1 MQKEKVTVVA
11 IYVRVSTSEQVEGYS
26 LGEQEA
32 RLRSYCEAKGWAV
45 YKPYIDGGFSG
56 GNIERPAL
64 SNLIRDA
71 KSHKFDTVLVYKLD
85 RLSRS
90 QKDTL
95 FLIEDVFLKNKV
107 DFVSMSENFD
117 TSTPFG
123 KAMIGILSVFAQLER
138 EQIKERMGLG
148 RSARA
153 KDGYFHGGG
162 HTPIGYDYIDGEL
175 VINEYEAMQVREC
188 YDLFLKGYPLSRVRK
203 TLHNKGYKYKE
214 GDWYSDSS
222 VKSCLTTP
230 LYYGMISYKGNLYEG
245 RHEPII
251 SKELFDKVQVRFK
264 ELDVHNP
271 NKTGSRKTP
280 FKPTQLLS
288 GIIFCGK
295 CGARCF
301 THHINAR
308 KSRTERDGFKGWD
321 YYACYSRVKSN
332 RRMVKDPNCK
342 VKNWRV
348 DMANKLVIDE
358 ILKLQ
363 FNENYINE
371 IIDNTSGN
379 DTANDIKIIENRLAT
394 IKTQI
399 DKVMDLYQLD
409 SIPLDTV
416 ASRLSTLN
424 TERTA
429 LEYELADLKDNTNT
443 STTTVKETKKLLK
456 NAKAI
461 LEGDDMDKKRMLVH
475 ALIDRIELY
484 DDTIKIY
491 WSFCSN

>member
-1 MQKEKVTVVA
+1 MQNEKVKVVG
-11 IYVRVSTSEQVEGYS
+11 IYIRVSTTEQVEGYS

-32 RLRSYCEAKGWAV
+32 RLRSYCDAKGWAI
-45 YKPYIDGGFSG
+45 YKPYVDGGFSG

-71 KSHKFDTVLVYKLD
+71 VSHKIDTVLVYKLD

-138 EQIKERMGLG
+138 EQIKERMQLG
-148 RSARA
+148 KVARA

-162 HTPIGYDYIDGEL
+162 FIPIGYNYIDGEL
-175 VINEYEAMQVREC
+175 VINDYEAMQVREV
-188 YDLFLKGYPLSRVRK
+188 YDLFLKGYPISRIRK
-203 TLHNKGYKYKE
+203 SLEDKGYTTKY
-214 GDWYSDSS
+214 GNWYSDSS
-222 VKSCLTTP
+222 IRSCLTTP
-230 LYYGMISYKGNLYEG
+230 IYYGKVTYNGIQYDGK
-245 RHEPII
+245 HAPIVD
-251 SKELFDKVQVRFK
+251 KELYDKVQNRFK

-271 NKTGSRKTP
+271 NKKGSRKTP

-288 GIIFCGK
+288 GLIFCGN
-295 CGARCF
+295 CGARYY

-308 KSRTERDGFKGWD
+308 ANSSVEGGFN
-321 YYACYSRVKSN
+321 YYSCYSRMKCN
-332 RRMVKDPNCK
+332 KRMITDPNCK
-342 VKNWRV
+342 NKNWNV
-348 DMANKLVIDE
+348 KLADTLVIDE

-363 FNENYINE
+363 FDEDYINKL
-371 IIDNTSGN
+371 IGN
-379 DTANDIKIIENRLAT
+379 NRVDDTNEKIKVLETRLSSV
-394 IKTQI
+394 KNQI

-409 SIPLDTV
+409 SIPFDTV
-416 ASRLSTLN
+416 ASRLNTLN

-429 LEYELADLKDNTNT
+429 IEYEIVDLKEKTKDTNIN
-443 STTTVKETKKLLK
+443 VNETKKLLK
-456 NAKAI
+456 NAKSI
-461 LEGDDMDKKRMLVH
+461 IDGDDMDKKRMLIH
-475 ALIDRIELY
+475 SLIDRIEFY

>member
-1 MQKEKVTVVA
+1 MQKENITVVA
-11 IYVRVSTSEQVEGYS
+11 IYVRVSTQEQADEGYS

-32 RLRSYCEAKGWAV
+32 RLRSYCEAKGWSV

-64 SNLIRDA
+64 SNLIKDA
-71 KSHKFDTVLVYKLD
+71 KLHKFDTVLVYKLD

-138 EQIKERMGLG
+138 EQIKERMQLG
-148 RSARA
+148 KVARA

-162 HTPIGYDYIDGEL
+162 FEPIGYNYIDGEL
-175 VINEYEAMQVREC
+175 VINEYEAKQVREV
-188 YDLFLKGYPLSRVRK
+188 YDLFLKGYPLARIRK
-203 TLHNKGYKYKE
+203 ILENKGYRTKY
-214 GDWYSDSS
+214 GNWYSDSS

-230 LYYGMISYKGNLYEG
+230 IYYGMVTYNGVQYEG
-245 RHEPII
+245 RHEGIV
-251 SKELFDKVQVRFK
+251 SKELFDKVQARFK
-264 ELDVHNP
+264 ELDIHNP

-288 GIIFCGK
+288 GL
-295 CGARCF
+295 
-301 THHINAR
+301 
-308 KSRTERDGFKGWD
+308 STEKDGFKGWD

-342 VKNWRV
+342 AKRWRV
-348 DMANKLVIDE
+348 DVADKLVIDE

-363 FNENYINE
+363 FDENYINE
-371 IIDNTSGN
+371 IIDNNTDSTPT
-379 DTANDIKIIENRLAT
+379 DDIKIIETRLAT

-429 LEYELADLKDNTNT
+429 LEYELADLKDNSKNST
-443 STTTVKETKKLLK
+443 STVKETKKLLK
-456 NAKAI
+456 NAKVI
-461 LEGDDMDKKRMLVH
+461 LESDDMDKKRMLIH
-475 ALIDRIELY
+475 SLIDRIEFY
-484 DDTIKIY
+484 DDTIKIF